1 MSFQKSISPT
11 ISLSPLLFFK
21 GAIMFRGFAIE
32 EGIQF
37 QEAVQ
42 CYEKELSN
50 EYRGTSPRRLIPG
63 TQVIQ

>member
-1 MSFQKSISPT
+1 
-11 ISLSPLLFFK
+11 
-21 GAIMFRGFAIE
+21 MFRGFAIE
-32 EGIQF
+32 EGLQF

-63 TQVIQ
+63 TQVIQVLHYYFHFVCTLIVLDT

>member
-1 MSFQKSISPT
+1 
-11 ISLSPLLFFK
+11 
-21 GAIMFRGFAIE
+21 MFRGFAIE

-63 TQVIQ
+63 TQVVIFLVKIIIIEY